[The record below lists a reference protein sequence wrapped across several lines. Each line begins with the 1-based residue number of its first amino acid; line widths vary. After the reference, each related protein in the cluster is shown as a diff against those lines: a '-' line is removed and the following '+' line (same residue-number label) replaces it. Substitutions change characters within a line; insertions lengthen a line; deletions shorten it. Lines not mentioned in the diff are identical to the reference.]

1 MKKETIS
8 KNYLENVPF
17 KAVAKYTTDENGIVT
32 LEIENTGL
40 ANKIAQ
46 IFFKRPKVSF
56 IHLDEYGSFV
66 WNLTNGENDLIAI
79 GKEVEN
85 RFGEDANP
93 LYERL
98 AKFFKILENYKF
110 ITFK

>member
-1 MKKETIS
+1 MKKEIIS

-17 KAVAKYTTDENGIVT
+17 KAVAKYEIDEKGIVT
-32 LEIENTGL
+32 LEIENKGI

-46 IFFKRPKVSF
+46 TFLKRPKVSF
-56 IHLDEYGSFV
+56 IHLDEQGSFV
-66 WNLTNGENDLIAI
+66 WTLINGENDIIAI
-79 GKEVEN
+79 AKEVEK
-85 RFGEDANP
+85 RFGEAANP

-98 AKFFKILENYKF
+98 AKYFKILESYKF